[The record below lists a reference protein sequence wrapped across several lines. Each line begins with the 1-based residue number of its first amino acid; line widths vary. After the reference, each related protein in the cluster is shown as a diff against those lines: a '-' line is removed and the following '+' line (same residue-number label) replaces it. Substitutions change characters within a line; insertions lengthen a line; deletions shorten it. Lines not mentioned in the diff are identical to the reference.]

1 MLKWRRGRAAECGGL
16 ENRYSRNRIVGSNPT
31 ASAIIKNMLI
41 DLKKT
46 RIKKQQ
52 KIENYFG
59 EKEAEQ
65 EELLPA
71 PHDLMIKEYS
81 RDALMHW
88 RSPEFEKSGWD
99 RRWYLIATLVL
110 AAIVIYALVSNS
122 PIMAITFIL
131 IGIVGYIYLQKE
143 PRILDFMITY
153 DGIIAG
159 KEIYEF
165 RDIKSFWIFYE
176 PHIKVI
182 SLRMKGKILPH
193 IHIPIHDQDPVKIR
207 EDLLK
212 FIPEKEQELTLV
224 DAIEKILRL

>member
-1 MLKWRRGRAAECGGL
+1 M
-16 ENRYSRNRIVGSNPT
+16 S
-31 ASAIIKNMLI
+31 I
-41 DLKKT
+41 DLRKT
-46 RIKKQQ
+46 KLKREQ
-52 KIENYFG
+52 KIETYFG
-59 EKEAEQ
+59 EMETEQ

-71 PHDLMIKEYS
+71 PHDLMIEEYS
-81 RDALMHW
+81 RDALTHW
-88 RSPEFEKSGWD
+88 RAPEFEKSDWD
-99 RRWYLIATLVL
+99 RKWYLIAVLIL
-110 AAIVIYALVSNS
+110 AAIIIYALVANS

-143 PRILDFMITY
+143 PRILDFMVTY

-193 IHIPIHDQDPVKIR
+193 IHIPVHDQDPVKIR
-207 EDLLK
+207 ESLLK

-224 DAIEKILRL
+224 DTIEKVLRL

>member
-1 MLKWRRGRAAECGGL
+1 M
-16 ENRYSRNRIVGSNPT
+16 T
-31 ASAIIKNMLI
+31 I
-41 DLKKT
+41 DLRKTKLKKD
-46 RIKKQQ
+46 Q
-52 KIENYFG
+52 KIESYFS
-59 EKEAEQ
+59 ETETEQ

-71 PHDLMIKEYS
+71 PHDLMIEEYS
-81 RDALMHW
+81 RDALLHW
-88 RSPEFEKSGWD
+88 RAPEFEKSDWD
-99 RRWYLIATLVL
+99 RRWYLIATLIL
-110 AAIVIYALVSNS
+110 AAIIIYALVSNS

-176 PHIKVI
+176 PHIRVI

-193 IHIPIHDQDPVKIR
+193 IHIPVHNQDPVKIR
-207 EDLLK
+207 EELLK
-212 FIPEKEQELTLV
+212 FIPEKEQELTMV